1 MKSPSTADT
10 SNPSKDI
17 LVNLFNLDV
26 AGIKA
31 FSQCISLSDILNDDN
46 HRLICADIQ
55 NNLKVFKDNVLQ
67 SEARLQMT
75 PVGIASFYSLDQA
88 TKNIVPFLAVAGGTF
103 IFIYKNLKGTVKFPI
118 PNHKL
123 NAEESAIYTKF
134 AENQIDV
141 KTCLAL
147 IKELQNKIANYDP
160 SDAGNDDMI
169 DIKRP
174 LSDFTVEMLNL
185 KGEQKQ
191 IDFINQNKGA
201 VIIIKNYIT
210 CLHSMKKVESSSKA
224 TPSILLVGT
233 ETKQVMVIDPS
244 ENKILLKIPLP
255 EAPFLV
261 NSTGGYETDHKIFVA
276 DRGTSI
282 YIINRSNAIQFTIT
296 VPQCMVSM
304 LVSPRNI
311 YIGTIGRSYQSYTH
325 SGTRTFSVLMS
336 NNIITMELYDRKSEA
351 LYLTLIATKDK
362 DLRVYKEHTL
372 VYVYTL
378 KDNIFGMKTGRF
390 GSVDDCLVMLTYS
403 GGLMIKTFS
412 KEAKFASLKYL
423 DNKSKN
429 EGILA
434 VPKKTPLYLD
444 MVERE
449 KQSCSDMQNVFQ
461 SDLLRVRYKAMDTYV
476 KMLKIGNAPQNYS
489 SSSTMKI
496 SASLQGL
503 GPNFKLNIIFDN
515 NGTEPITN
523 AILTLDYNRKIYS
536 FDRENVILGIIM
548 PHISVKYSLTFKN
561 ISESGSGGLVK
572 VIVVDKV
579 KSQPLIQTTIKVPI
593 SELEML

>member
-88 TKNIVPFLAVAGGTF
+88 TKSIVPFLAVAGGTF

-169 DIKRP
+169 DIKIP
-174 LSDFTVEMLNL
+174 LSDFTIEMLNL

-233 ETKQVMVIDPS
+233 ETG
-244 ENKILLKIPLP
+244 
-255 EAPFLV
+255 F
-261 NSTGGYETDHKIFVA
+261 KIFSSNPLKLKFE
-276 DRGTSI
+276 RSI
-282 YIINRSNAIQFTIT
+282 
-296 VPQCMVSM
+296 
-304 LVSPRNI
+304 
-311 YIGTIGRSYQSYTH
+311 
-325 SGTRTFSVLMS
+325 
-336 NNIITMELYDRKSEA
+336 
-351 LYLTLIATKDK
+351 
-362 DLRVYKEHTL
+362 
-372 VYVYTL
+372 
-378 KDNIFGMKTGRF
+378 
-390 GSVDDCLVMLTYS
+390 
-403 GGLMIKTFS
+403 
-412 KEAKFASLKYL
+412 
-423 DNKSKN
+423 
-429 EGILA
+429 
-434 VPKKTPLYLD
+434 
-444 MVERE
+444 
-449 KQSCSDMQNVFQ
+449 
-461 SDLLRVRYKAMDTYV
+461 
-476 KMLKIGNAPQNYS
+476 
-489 SSSTMKI
+489 
-496 SASLQGL
+496 
-503 GPNFKLNIIFDN
+503 
-515 NGTEPITN
+515 
-523 AILTLDYNRKIYS
+523 
-536 FDRENVILGIIM
+536 
-548 PHISVKYSLTFKN
+548 
-561 ISESGSGGLVK
+561 
-572 VIVVDKV
+572 
-579 KSQPLIQTTIKVPI
+579 
-593 SELEML
+593 